1 MSLRA
6 ALIAALL
13 GCAAVPGQAYA
24 QHVVTDVEAAKLTLD
39 SLTATPRPI
48 YRPVVAYRRVHRPGY
63 VTRAMHASSV
73 SASRRRV
80 GVHVSR
86 R

>member
-6 ALIAALL
+6 ALITVLL
-13 GCAAVPGQAYA
+13 GCTALPLQAHA
-24 QHVVTDVEAAKLTLD
+24 QHVVTDAEAAKLTLD

-48 YRPVVAYRRVHRPGY
+48 YRPVVAFRRVHRPGY
-63 VTRAMHASSV
+63 VSRAMHG
-73 SASRRRV
+73 SAVSRRRI
-80 GVHVSR
+80 GLHFAR